1 MIRKVQICIIFLL
14 VAYNLAGQKT
24 IVKGTVTDAETG
36 EPIPFV
42 NIVFRGSTSGTISDF
57 NGVYYL
63 ESPYATDSLI
73 ASCMGYAPQAV
84 AVKKGMP
91 QIIHF
96 QLYEISL
103 SIDEVVVTPGE
114 NPAFQILRNISANKK
129 YNNPERFSSY
139 QYRSYNK
146 LQLDMNNVSKKF
158 EDRWVIKNFDFVFE
172 NMDSSEVFGKNY
184 LPILISESVSRF
196 YYQKSPSIERE
207 VIDAFKISGIQNT
220 TISQFSGKMYNKLN
234 IYDNFMTLFEPG
246 FVSPIADFG
255 RAYYKYILEDSAMI
269 DDTWC
274 FKISFKPK
282 RKLERTFY
290 GYFWVADTSFAIKK
304 VQLRV
309 SPDVNINYLND
320 LIAINEYSR
329 INDSTW
335 FLTYEELLLDF
346 YITDKSTGFFGK
358 KTSVYDNIV
367 LNQPLPDSIVNL
379 HTDTYIDEE
388 KLIKDSSY
396 WSNNRKLELS
406 NEEESIYDM
415 VDSVVQVPTFK
426 RVYKLVDLLF
436 DYYWVTGPVEFG
448 PYYTFY
454 SNNPIEG
461 NRFRFGGRTS
471 IDFSEHIRF
480 GGHVAY
486 GLKDERWKY
495 GALADY
501 MFNKNPR
508 IRLSFAY
515 YHDMR
520 QLGKSQNAFLDD
532 NILTT
537 ILRRNPNYKL
547 TMVDQYN
554 LEFEREWFQGFSNTL
569 TLRTQSVFSTEH
581 VPFISHDNRGNE
593 IQNRSITSTEI
604 TLSTHFA
611 YREKFLL
618 GKFERSSLGS
628 IYPTLDLDLTYAPK
642 GVFNSDY
649 EYYKINLQISDKV
662 EINPLGYL
670 RYRLIGGKIFGEL
683 PYPLLELHEGNET
696 YAYDPYAFNMMNY
709 YEFVSDEYLILWA
722 EHHFQGFFF
731 NRIPLLRWL
740 KLREV
745 VNTKI
750 LIGNLSDK
758 NRSVMNFPDG
768 LSPLTKPYIEAGV
781 GIENLFNLI
790 RIDAMWRFSYI
801 DKAYI
806 SNYRNE
812 NNSNIQIFG
821 LRFVL
826 QLTL

>member
-1 MIRKVQICIIFLL
+1 MVRVIKFCIVFLL
-14 VAYNLAGQKT
+14 INSGIFAQKT
-24 IVKGTVTDAETG
+24 VIRGTVTDASTD

-42 NIVFRGSTSGTISDF
+42 NIVFQKSTSGTISDF
-57 NGVYYL
+57 SGVYFL
-63 ESPYATDSLI
+63 ESNSATDSLV
-73 ASCMGYAPQAV
+73 ASCMGYAPQTF
-84 AVKKGMP
+84 AVKKGTQQVIYFHLSP
-91 QIIHF
+91 V
-96 QLYEISL
+96 SL
-103 SIDEVVVTPGE
+103 DIEEVIVTPGE
-114 NPAFQILRNISANKK
+114 NPAFQVLRNISANKK
-129 YNNPERFSSY
+129 YNNPDRLSSY

-146 LQLDMNNVSKKF
+146 LQLDMNNIGDKF
-158 EDRWVIKNFDFVFE
+158 KDRWVIKNFDFVFD

-184 LPILISESVSRF
+184 LPILISESVSDF
-196 YYQKSPSIERE
+196 YYQKNPSVERE

-220 TISQFSGKMYNKLN
+220 TISQFSGKMYQKLN
-234 IYDNFMTLFEPG
+234 IYDNFITLFEPG

-255 RAYYKYILEDSAMI
+255 RAYYKYVLEDSAMI

-274 FKISFKPK
+274 FKINFKPK

-290 GYFWVADTSFAIKK
+290 GYFWVADTSWAIKK

-320 LIAINEYSR
+320 LIAINEYKR
-329 INDSTW
+329 INDTTW
-335 FLTYEELLLDF
+335 FLSREELLLDF
-346 YITDKSTGFFGK
+346 YITDKTTGFFGK
-358 KTSVYDNIV
+358 KTSIYDNIV
-367 LNQPLPDSIVNL
+367 LNQPIPDSIANMR
-379 HTDTYIDEE
+379 TDTYVNEEDLAKDSTYWNANRQAKLSDEE
-388 KLIKDSSY
+388 
-396 WSNNRKLELS
+396 EG
-406 NEEESIYDM
+406 IYEM
-415 VDSVVQVPTFK
+415 VDSVTKVPTFK
-426 RVYKLVDLLF
+426 RIYKLVDLLF
-436 DYYWVTGPVEFG
+436 DYYWVAGPVEFG

-471 IDFSEHIRF
+471 PEFSTHLRF

-486 GLKDERWKY
+486 GLKDQRWKY
-495 GALADY
+495 GVLADY
-501 MFNKNPR
+501 IFNVNPR
-508 IRLSFAY
+508 ISASFSY

-537 ILRRNPNYKL
+537 ILRRNLNYKL

-554 LEFEREWFQGFSNTL
+554 LEFEREWFQGFSNSL
-569 TLRTQSVFSTEH
+569 TLRTLTIFPTGY
-581 VPFISHDNRGNE
+581 VPFNLIGGTPE
-593 IQNRSITSTEI
+593 IPGLKSLTASEI

-618 GKFERSSLGS
+618 GKYERVSLGS
-628 IYPTLDLDLTYAPK
+628 IYPIIDLDLTYGPK
-642 GVFNSDY
+642 GVLQSDY
-649 EYYKINLQISDKV
+649 EYYKIKLQISDKV

-670 RYRLIGGKIFGEL
+670 RFRLTAGKIFGTL
-683 PYPLLELHEGNET
+683 PYPLLELHDGNET

-745 VNTKI
+745 VNGKM
-750 LIGNLSDK
+750 LIGNLSNH
-758 NRSVMNFPDG
+758 NRDVLAFPNG
-768 LSPLTKPYIEAGV
+768 LSPLSKPYFEAGV
-781 GIENLFNLI
+781 GIENLFNII

-801 DKAYI
+801 SKEYI
-806 SNYRNE
+806 SDYRRVNK
-812 NNSNIQIFG
+812 SDIQIFG
-821 LRFVL
+821 LRLVL